1 MGVLASYLALIGGAF
16 CLFYKSSVLMPHL
29 SPSWRGGGGYI
40 DLCTEGLKEGAQ
52 CNVGLS

>member
-29 SPSWRGGGGYI
+29 SPSWGGGYI

>member
-1 MGVLASYLALIGGAF
+1 MGVLANYLALIGGAF

-29 SPSWRGGGGYI
+29 SPSLGGGYI